1 MRCFVVLR
9 GYGLLLIIVFLIGL
23 APPNLTPEA
32 MTPTT
37 AKEFLRRGEL
47 YAEQGEYEKALA
59 DFNQAEQLRP
69 HDRLGIYH
77 SIYHNQA
84 KALTALNRPA
94 EAIQKYKKIKQR
106 QQENDLST
114 AYVDGK
120 IADLKTQ
127 LEWLIGTSLI

>member
-1 MRCFVVLR
+1 MRFFIVLR
-9 GYGLLLIIVFLIGL
+9 GYALLLIIVFFIGL
-23 APPNLTPEA
+23 AQPNLTPEE

-37 AKEFLRRGEL
+37 AKEFLRRGER
-47 YAEQGEYEKALA
+47 YAEQGDYEKALA

-84 KALTALNRPA
+84 KALTALNHPA
-94 EAIQKYKKIKQR
+94 EAIQKYQKIKRR
-106 QQENDLST
+106 QQEDDLST

-120 IADLKTQ
+120 ISELQTQ
-127 LEWLIGTSLI
+127 LE